1 MGGCE
6 AGSWFGKTSF
16 LFNDSIFILTDLK
29 LHLQS
34 TDYANFLNNVPSPLQ
49 VSQIDDNLKE
59 KLVTEFQHM
68 RNHATGPLATFL
80 DFITYRYVFLHLPNR
95 IRCRLAIFS
104 RDYQFLITLTT
115 YISMIMTEFQ
125 L

>member
-1 MGGCE
+1 MLKYLGLNLERGT
-6 AGSWFGKTSF
+6 KISF
-16 LFNDSIFILTDLK
+16 VYNDSPIYIYLTDLK

-34 TDYANFLNNVPSPLQ
+34 TDYANFLANVPSPLQ

-80 DFITYRYVFLHLPNR
+80 DYITYR
-95 IRCRLAIFS
+95 
-104 RDYQFLITLTT
+104 
-115 YISMIMTEFQ
+115 
-125 L
+125 